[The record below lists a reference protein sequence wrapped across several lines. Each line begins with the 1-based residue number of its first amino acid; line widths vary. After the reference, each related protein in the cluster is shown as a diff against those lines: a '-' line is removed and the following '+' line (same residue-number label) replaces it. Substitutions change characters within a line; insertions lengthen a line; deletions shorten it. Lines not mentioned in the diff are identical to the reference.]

1 MLWRRSSRTDKH
13 TPQHSRDSERHPD
26 ADAGRHPSLP
36 SQRLPFARLDLQ
48 QSELHSASVEPQAEA
63 DLMSKL
69 IGRRIVDPSQL
80 GELAD
85 SPRKKSI
92 SSPTKRRA
100 STTSLKSKATSSS
113 SLPPS
118 PSPPLP
124 PPPATA
130 PTAHYDPYTPNNDL
144 YLHNSLHSFS
154 FGAPATRPAP
164 STSLAPDEL
173 DTDSHEPLDLT
184 PRPSLVPSS
193 SRSPL
198 YRASREQAPWDYP
211 DDEDA
216 TTPAA
221 DATQSYD
228 SRSHHPRTSSDVAS
242 VRTFGYSSR
251 NASAT
256 SVSVSASASASSSS
270 VKAYSTGVTDYESD
284 HPRSHHAFS
293 SGEVEFSS
301 DDDFDDGDIEIFDR
315 VSGVSDEERRRRA
328 EQDWDMAVFGS
339 RDGLPQDPSTGR
351 RGSLP
356 MAIPGAAESPPRP
369 SVSTVSGD
377 EIMSSR
383 RPSRSLDDELG
394 MLSLNR
400 PPNALS
406 STAPVTELD
415 WKAIGGRQDDN
426 APQAGPSTH
435 PHAEAQR
442 PSIDLDFDLGGWSSY
457 GKGITTL
464 DFDDVVKG
472 DSLAAPK
479 PRFWTAPGGGGRRPS
494 TATTASALGSDSFTK
509 AVRGWGGERD
519 AEQRRVWSFRKDRA
533 DDGGTEGTRDSIS
546 SDRTVRTDH
555 RRPRTP
561 LTKDKEKDKDKKAW
575 RGMPVGAEEIWTNE
589 MLGCFKV
596 SRNVAPRRDT
606 TKNDTHFVA
615 VRHFRTE
622 YARYKRP
629 ANGPPVNIHKHSRAV
644 AFSINRKYKKK
655 TPAHDAA
662 AFHPT
667 ASAHSSR
674 SVVESIARTTPSGA
688 VSVHATAKIMLAPR
702 HVQTMY
708 TSTRTTRQ
716 LDAHGLLDD
725 SKPPVPSLSREKSR
739 THDRSKEAKR
749 HSTPARPTQKAKV
762 HPKAPGSSGGPAK
775 PSSPPGS
782 ISTADISRP
791 TLITNPR
798 SSSRGARDRRRPHRS
813 SLDSDEDMPIRTPH
827 AEAFSTMDTTQID
840 MLRPHLSE
848 SKIFARLRRGRSITP
863 GGLGNYSVPYTPHW
877 MQLDQRDSKG
887 PTDQI
892 SKSFKTI
899 GLLPETPRERKA
911 AKARKGSRAQGADVD
926 IFEFVP
932 ADSLFMLLPLW
943 PSQTDFVSE
952 GDSPRDVE
960 IPNDKRLYL
969 LVYYVAWQEGDPPPG
984 DSKKARGSG
993 EARRDRDDKN
1003 VLLSSFRITG
1013 RLVFHDELQGSGLR
1027 VPDEGLTVFGP
1038 LEEALRTMPQASK
1051 SRHDPSM
1058 TDEFVIGQ
1066 CSSRDAGV
1074 EFYPEGFV
1082 RFDLCTV
1089 RSEPVPVAIP
1099 EDWERKPDEITLTPV
1114 GRTVMEM
1121 AWLGCIALT
1130 SFGSPHE

>member
-1 MLWRRSSRTDKH
+1 MLWRRSSPSYEQPPPPARPSASVH
-13 TPQHSRDSERHPD
+13 D
-26 ADAGRHPSLP
+26 ARPGRHPP
-36 SQRLPFARLDLQ
+36 PPRLPFARLDPQ
-48 QSELHSASVEPQAEA
+48 QPQPPDGDAPA
-63 DLMSKL
+63 MSKL
-69 IGRRIVDPSQL
+69 VGRRIVDPAQL
-80 GELAD
+80 AAD
-85 SPRKKSI
+85 ADAAAEPPRRKSI
-92 SSPTKRRA
+92 SSSSAKRRA
-100 STTSLKSKATSSS
+100 STTSLKGKAAAPA
-113 SLPPS
+113 LPPS
-118 PSPPLP
+118 PSPP
-124 PPPATA
+124 PASA
-130 PTAHYDPYTPNNDL
+130 PSTRYDPDL

-154 FGAPATRPAP
+154 FGAPAARPPP
-164 STSLAPDEL
+164 SSSLAPDDL
-173 DTDSHEPLDLT
+173 DIDVPEPLDLT
-184 PRPSLVPSS
+184 PRPSVVASS

-211 DDEDA
+211 DDDDTHSHRAHAPDA
-216 TTPAA
+216 
-221 DATQSYD
+221 
-228 SRSHHPRTSSDVAS
+228 VS

-251 NASAT
+251 
-256 SVSVSASASASSSS
+256 SASASSVSLTASAGSS
-270 VKAYSTGVTDYESD
+270 AQAYSTGVTDEEGD
-284 HPRSHHAFS
+284 PPAPALALARD
-293 SGEVEFSS
+293 VEFSS
-301 DDDFDDGDIEIFDR
+301 DDDFDDADIEVFDR
-315 VSGVSDEERRRRA
+315 VSGVSDAERRRRA
-328 EQDWDMAVFGS
+328 EQDWDAAVFGS
-339 RDGLPQDPSTGR
+339 RDGLAPDGGAGAGR

-356 MAIPGAAESPPRP
+356 MAIPGAADSPPRP
-369 SVSTVSGD
+369 SVSTAAGD

-400 PPNALS
+400 PPTGLP
-406 STAPVTELD
+406 STAPVTDLD
-415 WKAIGGRQDDN
+415 WRALGG
-426 APQAGPSTH
+426 GESSTH
-435 PHAEAQR
+435 ADAPAAE
-442 PSIDLDFDLGGWSSY
+442 LDFDLGGWSSY

-464 DFDDVVKG
+464 DFDDVVQG
-472 DSLAAPK
+472 GAPK
-479 PRFWTAPGGGGRRPS
+479 PRFWVPPSGRRPS
-494 TATTASALGSDSFTK
+494 TATTTSALGSDSFTK

-533 DDGGTEGTRDSIS
+533 DDGGLEGARDSIS
-546 SDRTVRTDH
+546 SDRTVRSDQ

-561 LTKDKEKDKDKKAW
+561 LLKDKEKDKDKKLW

-596 SRNVAPRRDT
+596 SRNVAPRRDA
-606 TKNDTHFVA
+606 TKNDTHFIA

-655 TPAHDAA
+655 TPAVDAGT
-662 AFHPT
+662 FHPT
-667 ASAHSSR
+667 ASSHSSR
-674 SVVESIARTTPSGA
+674 SVVEGIARTTPSGA

-725 SKPPVPSLSREKSR
+725 SKPPPPPLPTLSREKSR
-739 THDRSKEAKR
+739 TRDRAKDVKR
-749 HSTPARPTQKAKV
+749 QSAPARPSPKAKT
-762 HPKAPGSSGGPAK
+762 PRAPGSSGGPTK
-775 PSSPPGS
+775 PSSPPAT

-798 SSSRGARDRRRPHRS
+798 SSSRGGRDRRPRRG
-813 SLDSDEDMPIRTPH
+813 SLDSDEDLPIRTPH

-840 MLRPHLSE
+840 MLRPHLSDA

-892 SKSFKTI
+892 SRSFKTI

-911 AKARKGSRAQGADVD
+911 AKARKGARAHGADVD

-932 ADSLFMLLPLW
+932 ADALFMLLPLW
-943 PSQTDFVSE
+943 PSQTDVVSE
-952 GDSPRDVE
+952 GAAPPRDVE
-960 IPNDKRLYL
+960 IPNDRRLYL
-969 LVYYVAWQEGDPPPG
+969 LVYYVAWHEGERDAG
-984 DSKKARGSG
+984 EHRRARGSA
-993 EARRDRDDKN
+993 EARREDKS

-1038 LEEALRTMPQASK
+1038 LEEALRTMPQASR

-1121 AWLGCIALT
+1121 AWLGCVALT
-1130 SFGSPHE
+1130 SFGPTHE